1 MRENYFALIAKKKI
15 QIALTKELYRKE
27 IIEFYQYNHII
38 KSLEKEMLVLVQKLE
53 ESEDNLYQ
61 VTFTKII

>member
-15 QIALTKELYRKE
+15 QIALTKELYRNE